1 MDKETL
7 GLPRPQEDNLMKYLT
22 KIFQPI
28 YLAVVLTILASC
40 QKIIPSLSIPP
51 TLFSNA
57 SSATAGSPTTAW
69 EYKTLAVEYALLQG
83 PDFFKK
89 NGQPVC
95 SEDLTNPNSPQNSSY
110 PCFIEDG
117 DGKLLTYLNQLGQ
130 EGWELVS
137 VTSYGTAMYVYTF
150 KRPLQSK

>member
-1 MDKETL
+1 MNQEIL
-7 GLPRPQEDNLMKYLT
+7 GLHRIQEDNLMKYLA

-28 YLAVVLTILASC
+28 YLAMVLTILASC
-40 QKIIPSLSIPP
+40 QKIIPSLSIPT
-51 TLFSNA
+51 TLFSSA
-57 SSATAGSPTTAW
+57 SSAAAASPTTAW

-83 PDFFKK
+83 PDIFKK
-89 NGQPVC
+89 DGKPVC
-95 SEDLTNPNSPQNSSY
+95 SEDLTNPNSPQNSSF
-110 PCFIEDG
+110 PCFNEDG
-117 DGKLLTYLNQLGQ
+117 DGKLLTYLNQMGQ